1 MARGGSSNVLM
12 AASEFKWFDDIL
24 VVGDGN
30 FSYSYDLNVQRNVAA
45 GGAKGREKGYMMATS
60 FDSLI
65 DLKGKYDDAEY
76 YIEHLKED
84 GVDVIHEVDARNLSE
99 TLPRTSVKTLKF
111 DCIIFNFPLVPLTQ
125 TAEERSKTPGKN
137 VCVAN
142 RNLIWRF
149 IKSSTLLLKNLN
161 SRVFVTSKVC
171 NPYDRWRIASLGPG
185 FIKSVPFDWSSFYHY
200 QVRKVN
206 VIHRSKKQK
215 VGFPTNS
222 DNVRTFIFE
231 PNNVRKHGK
240 MSPGSQEASSVIA
253 TETRFLCHICRIECK
268 SMNEFLAH
276 CTGKRHKRLMIAEKK
291 WRIFLIQFN

>member
-1 MARGGSSNVLM
+1 M
-12 AASEFKWFDDIL
+12 AASEFNWFDDIL

-45 GGAKGREKGYMMATS
+45 TGAKGREKGYMVATS

-65 DLKGKYDDAEY
+65 ELKSKYDDAED
-76 YIEHLKED
+76 YIEHLRKD

-99 TLPRTSVKTLKF
+99 TLPRASIKTFKF

-125 TAEERSKTPGKN
+125 TVEERNNTPGNN

-161 SRVFVTSKVC
+161 SRVLVTSKVC

-185 FIKSVPFDWSSFYHY
+185 FIKYVPFDLSSFYHY

-206 VIHRSKKQK
+206 VIHQSKKKK
-215 VGFPTNS
+215 VDFPTNS
-222 DNVRTFIFE
+222 DNIKTFIFE
-231 PNNVRKHGK
+231 PNNVRKRVK
-240 MSPGSQEASSVIA
+240 MSPDSQESSSVKA
-253 TETRFLCHICRIECK
+253 KETRLLCHICRIECN

-276 CTGKRHKRLMIAEKK
+276 STGKRHKRLMIAEKK
-291 WRIFLIQFN
+291 WRIFLIQFKEEEKK